1 MNEEKCTEVGPD
13 CPADGSSLGYPPN
26 LVVSIIFMGVFG
38 TSLVCHLVQGW
49 RAKTWTFMIAMCL
62 GSNAEVIGYLGRV
75 FMHSNPYRLSTLVLI
90 FLFTQRMLKLSQ
102 ISSSNHLP
110 HSRSC
115 LLCCWTLSLSFK
127 AVRITFNTSMAISD
141 NR

>member
-26 LVVSIIFMGVFG
+26 LVVSIIFMGVFA

-90 FLFTQRMLKLSQ
+90 FLFTQQILKLSQ

-110 HSRSC
+110 YSRSC
-115 LLCCWTLSLSFK
+115 FLCCWTLSLSFK
-127 AVRITFNTSMAISD
+127 AVRIKFNTRMAISD